1 MIVVVQTSTTARRA
15 FLLNAVVAWL
25 AVVLTVVLSVL
36 DAYVRSDVDPGLY
49 GDTPA
54 GASGALTR
62 LVDSLSYFTVWS
74 NVVVALSATLL
85 VRDPGRDGVAR
96 RVLRL
101 DALLMI
107 LVTFVVYQLVL
118 APGID
123 VRGWSNLTDPMLH
136 LVTPLLTLGV
146 WLVWGPRGW
155 VTGRLVPAALVVPAL
170 WIAWSLGRGAVV
182 DAYPYG
188 FVNVVELGYATVAR
202 NLAGVLVLSLVLASL
217 LWAIDRALTRRAR
230 ARSRDAE
237 ESAAA

>member
-1 MIVVVQTSTTARRA
+1 MSSSTARRA
-15 FLLNAVVAWL
+15 FAVNAVLAWL
-25 AVVLTVVLSVL
+25 GVVLTVTFSVL
-36 DAYVRSDVDPGLY
+36 DLYVRSKVERGLY
-49 GDTPA
+49 GDTQP
-54 GASGALTR
+54 GAAGALTR

-74 NVVVALSATLL
+74 NVVVALSATVLAREPD
-85 VRDPGRDGVAR
+85 RDTVVR

-107 LVTFVVYQLVL
+107 LVTFIVYQLVL

-146 WLVWGPRGW
+146 WVVWGPRGW
-155 VTGRLVPAALVVPAL
+155 LTARLVPLALVVPTL

-188 FVNVVELGYATVAR
+188 FLNVVDLGYATVAR
-202 NLAGVLVLSLVLASL
+202 NLVAVLVLSLVLATA
-217 LWAIDRALTRRAR
+217 LWGIDRALTRRAR
-230 ARSRDAE
+230 RRNL
-237 ESAAA
+237 

>member
-1 MIVVVQTSTTARRA
+1 MEISTTARRA
-15 FLLNAVVAWL
+15 FALNAVVAWL
-25 AVVLTVVLSVL
+25 GVGLTVVFSVC
-36 DAYVRSDVDPGLY
+36 DVYVRSKVDPGMY
-49 GDTPA
+49 GDTQP
-54 GASGALTR
+54 GAAGALTR

-74 NVVVALSATLL
+74 NIVVALSATLL
-85 VRDPGRDGVAR
+85 ARDPDDDRTWR

-118 APGID
+118 APSID
-123 VRGWSNLTDPMLH
+123 VRGWSNLTDPLLH

-155 VTGRLVPAALVVPAL
+155 LTARLVPLSLVVPGL

-188 FVNVVELGYATVAR
+188 FVNVVDLGYAAVAR
-202 NLAGVLVLSLVLASL
+202 NLAGVLVLSLVLAGV
-217 LWAIDRALTRRAR
+217 LWRIDLALTRRLRRRTTATP
-230 ARSRDAE
+230 
-237 ESAAA
+237 

>member
-1 MIVVVQTSTTARRA
+1 MQSWSVARRA
-15 FLLNAVVAWL
+15 FLLNAVIAWL
-25 AVVLTVVLSVL
+25 GVGLTLVFSVC
-36 DAYVRSDVDPGLY
+36 DVYVRSKVDPGLY
-49 GDTPA
+49 GDTQP
-54 GASGALTR
+54 GAAGALTR

-74 NVVVALSATLL
+74 NIVVAVSATLL
-85 VRDPGRDGVAR
+85 VRDPARDTVVR

-118 APGID
+118 APSID

-155 VTGRLVPAALVVPAL
+155 ITGRLVPLALVVPGL
-170 WIAWSLGRGAVV
+170 WIVWSLGRGAVV

-188 FVNVVELGYATVAR
+188 FVNVVDLGYGRVVVNLVA
-202 NLAGVLVLSLVLASL
+202 VLVLSLLLAGA
-217 LWAIDRALTRRAR
+217 LWGIDRVLTRRAEHR
-230 ARSRDAE
+230 
-237 ESAAA
+237 